1 MQKKWLDE
9 NQSIKSDDV
18 VMHLLSASALRQQVN
33 RANKKNKPIVKPKYL
48 KDLVMKEFFYFSR
61 I

>member
-1 MQKKWLDE
+1 LDE

-18 VMHLLSASALRQQVN
+18 VIHLLSASALRQQVN